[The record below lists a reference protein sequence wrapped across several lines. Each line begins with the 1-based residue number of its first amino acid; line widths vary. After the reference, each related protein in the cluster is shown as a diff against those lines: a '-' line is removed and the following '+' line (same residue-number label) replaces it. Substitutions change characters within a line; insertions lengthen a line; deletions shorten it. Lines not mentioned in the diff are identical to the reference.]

1 MGKKRIIWIT
11 LAFCTALGVYLFGR
25 PRTTASDGQTA
36 AREPLP
42 AVTLFAGDLVS
53 GGGKFSEASIS
64 KQHKHIEVEPSA
76 MEALAN
82 GADRVRLQLLD
93 GQEYTVVITRRDD
106 GPVASMTMGELAE
119 VPGSRVILSTAKG
132 EDGSRKV
139 SGKFTM
145 PDGRVF
151 QLTPTAGGHCLFELD
166 SEAVRV
172 VCEPA
177 AVSGPEGQYR
187 AKGEVIQLAKQQLVM
202 PATPHTSLA
211 SQVYGFD
218 GTAHSRRVLR
228 GSPLFTPPSTLPVN
242 PSNTGASNPLS
253 ENPERPES
261 GRPGPGLSEPP
272 TTEPPSGGSSSTIDI
287 VVMYTPAAAQA
298 KGGDAGIMAHIG
310 SAVAD
315 VNAAFMASQIG
326 ATVRLVG
333 TGQLNYNSQGSL
345 SGALEKLRND
355 EGAESLRVSKKAD
368 LLAVMMTGDSGG
380 STGLGAVMPSEKG
393 NASACY
399 SAVHE
404 AYAISNHS
412 FAHELGHNLGSQ
424 HCWDQTGEGVNAYAH
439 GHRWT
444 GSDDKGYRSIMS
456 YSKDGDRRVG
466 YFSNPKVNHQGQPTG
481 DASKA
486 DNART
491 FGVTVPV
498 VSQYK

>member
-1 MGKKRIIWIT
+1 
-11 LAFCTALGVYLFGR
+11 
-25 PRTTASDGQTA
+25 
-36 AREPLP
+36 
-42 AVTLFAGDLVS
+42 
-53 GGGKFSEASIS
+53 
-64 KQHKHIEVEPSA
+64 
-76 MEALAN
+76 
-82 GADRVRLQLLD
+82 
-93 GQEYTVVITRRDD
+93 
-106 GPVASMTMGELAE
+106 
-119 VPGSRVILSTAKG
+119 
-132 EDGSRKV
+132 
-139 SGKFTM
+139 
-145 PDGRVF
+145 
-151 QLTPTAGGHCLFELD
+151 
-166 SEAVRV
+166 
-172 VCEPA
+172 
-177 AVSGPEGQYR
+177 
-187 AKGEVIQLAKQQLVM
+187 
-202 PATPHTSLA
+202 
-211 SQVYGFD
+211 
-218 GTAHSRRVLR
+218 
-228 GSPLFTPPSTLPVN
+228 
-242 PSNTGASNPLS
+242 
-253 ENPERPES
+253 
-261 GRPGPGLSEPP
+261 
-272 TTEPPSGGSSSTIDI
+272 
-287 VVMYTPAAAQA
+287 MYTPAAAQA